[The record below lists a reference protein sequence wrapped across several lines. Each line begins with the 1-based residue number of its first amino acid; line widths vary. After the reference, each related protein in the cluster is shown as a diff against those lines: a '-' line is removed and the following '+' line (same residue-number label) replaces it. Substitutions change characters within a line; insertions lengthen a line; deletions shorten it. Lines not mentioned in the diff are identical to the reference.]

1 MVIRRCNLAA
11 FHLAF
16 LEDNSIYNAYF
27 ILFPDKNILLLSIPT
42 IHVMGNKNSQLLLIF
57 LIEFLVLVDH
67 GTSCRHTQRSAS
79 NRETE
84 HSSMFLQAL
93 SSIFKA
99 SESST
104 DKIKAVVHTVSRR
117 PVPSGPNPLHN

>member
-1 MVIRRCNLAA
+1 
-11 FHLAF
+11 
-16 LEDNSIYNAYF
+16 
-27 ILFPDKNILLLSIPT
+27 
-42 IHVMGNKNSQLLLIF
+42 MGNKNSPLLLIF

-67 GTSCRHTQRSAS
+67 GTSCRDTKRSAS

-84 HSSMFLQAL
+84 HSSIFLQAL

-104 DKIKAVVHTVSRR
+104 DKIKAVHTVSRR